1 MPLDAT
7 ETPHPQK
14 IKHSPKR
21 PVPGE
26 RQHFATLDGLRGIAA
41 LVVVAFHALKPFD
54 LSSMTPHATLAV
66 DFFFCLS
73 GFVIGYAYESR
84 LLSTMSFTDFVAARL
99 IRLYPLILAGLLLGF
114 IVYLAK
120 GLAAHQSP
128 FTSNLLVVIFL
139 ETFLVPN
146 PLTLGEGWT
155 EFPPLDPP
163 AWSLFFEFL
172 ANFAYA
178 AFITRLTKK
187 AMTYLLILS
196 AIVVFGQAYV
206 LGEVGGGNHWHN
218 LAGGLGRVF
227 FPFLCG
233 LFLFRRW
240 RKRPARE
247 SSKFARLVP
256 IALLAVLLCPVPSS
270 LNWLYESC
278 AVVILFPLIID
289 AATMDK
295 PKSHT
300 GSVYL
305 FLGKLSYPLYILHY
319 PLIRPFSNFAR
330 AHELHGTGFWLLI
343 AAEIL
348 GAMGLSFLLLK
359 FFDEPVRAWLTQKWR
374 TFHAPAQSSI

>member
-1 MPLDAT
+1 MPRW
-7 ETPHPQK
+7 QW
-14 IKHSPKR
+14 ISFF
-21 PVPGE
+21 VS
-26 RQHFATLDGLRGIAA
+26 
-41 LVVVAFHALKPFD
+41 VD
-54 LSSMTPHATLAV
+54 LSLAMPMKAGCSARCPSPTLW
-66 DFFFCLS
+66 
-73 GFVIGYAYESR
+73 
-84 LLSTMSFTDFVAARL
+84 LLTL
-99 IRLYPLILAGLLLGF
+99 IRLYPLILAGLLLGS

-163 AWSLFFEFL
+163 AWSLCFEFL

-233 LFLFRRW
+233 LFLSRRW
-240 RKRPARE
+240 RKRPAGE
-247 SSKFARLVP
+247 SQQIRSTGPHRASRRPPLPGPVVAQL
-256 IALLAVLLCPVPSS
+256 AL
-270 LNWLYESC
+270 
-278 AVVILFPLIID
+278 
-289 AATMDK
+289 
-295 PKSHT
+295 
-300 GSVYL
+300 
-305 FLGKLSYPLYILHY
+305 
-319 PLIRPFSNFAR
+319 
-330 AHELHGTGFWLLI
+330 
-343 AAEIL
+343 
-348 GAMGLSFLLLK
+348 
-359 FFDEPVRAWLTQKWR
+359 
-374 TFHAPAQSSI
+374 